1 MSLSLTE
8 FQAALDSTTTGYGR
22 ALLLTHATAA
32 GTDYLNLYH
41 KHFPVADQANE
52 QPKTQHIKSM
62 KFELNI
68 TADDKVLDAINHLA
82 TAISGRPSAPASVGT
97 CGVQEATVT
106 PTPETSVAE
115 IEVVKNEE
123 PAPKKK
129 REPKPEKLAPVT
141 TPEPEPEPE
150 EVVPTGTELVA
161 LMSPLKDTSYTA
173 TVKEFK
179 ASLGF
184 GDTLLKNVEDKDA
197 LKQLH
202 AKIQECL
209 ATHKAEEV

>member
-8 FQAALDSTTTGYGR
+8 FQAALDSTTTSYGR
-22 ALLLTHATAA
+22 ALLLGYATAA
-32 GTDYLNLYH
+32 GTEYFNLYH

-68 TADDKVLDAINHLA
+68 TADDKVLDAINNLA
-82 TAISGRPSAPASVGT
+82 TAISGRPCAPTSVGT
-97 CGVQEATVT
+97 CGVQEATASPVQET
-106 PTPETSVAE
+106 PVAE
-115 IEVVKNEE
+115 TEVVKNEE

-129 REPKPEKLAPVT
+129 REPKAAPVV
-141 TPEPEPEPE
+141 TPETEPEPE
-150 EVVPTGTELVA
+150 EVVPTGAELVA
-161 LMSPLKDTSYTA
+161 LMSPLKGTSYTA

-184 GDTLLKNVEDKDA
+184 GDTLLKNVESQAA

-202 AKIQECL
+202 AKILECL
-209 ATHKAEEV
+209 AAHKAEEV